1 LLRGQVLAA
10 MKVLLDDLLV
20 HHQSVL
26 VHHRLKDIDNATFLL
41 CVMTDFTSGY
51 RVDLVQYWQ
60 EQLVKHPIT
69 EVTLDD
75 DFVDLFFLSDDGEFL
90 QCFL

>member
-10 MKVLLDDLLV
+10 VKVLLDDPLV

-26 VHHRLKDIDNATFLL
+26 VHHMFKDIDNATFLM
-41 CVMTDFTSGY
+41 CVVTDFTHGY
-51 RVDLVQYWQ
+51 RMNLAYNWQ
-60 EQLVKHPIT
+60 EQLIKHPIT
-69 EVTLDD
+69 EVGFND
-75 DFVDLFFLSDDGEFL
+75 DFIDLFFLSDDREFL